1 MRKATIALLSLG
13 LVVALAAPAVAGDL
27 VAETFTYPDG
37 ALTANAAWTAHSGGG
52 AKTIMVSLGK
62 VTVQQSAGSG
72 EDVNTPYT
80 ARTATDKTY
89 ACFQVS
95 VPTSAG
101 FTGQTYF
108 AHFKDTGTANFRAR
122 VFVVPPA
129 AGGNYTLALS
139 NDGAGAAPVLWGAD
153 LTFGTTYTVVTSY
166 NAATGGAELWVNP
179 ANELSTKISQA
190 DGDGIGTLVS
200 TYALR
205 QATPATGAVNQ
216 VVDNLGVGTTFDAA
230 CTSDPTSSRGST
242 WGQIKTLYR

>member
-37 ALTANAAWTAHSGGG
+37 NLTANAAWTAHSGAG
-52 AKTIMVSLGK
+52 AKVIQVGLGK
-62 VTVQQSAGSG
+62 VTLQQSSGSG

-89 ACFQVS
+89 ACFTVS
-95 VPTSAG
+95 VPTAT

-108 AHFKDTGTANFRAR
+108 AHFKDTGTLNFRAR

-129 AGGNYTLALS
+129 AGGDYTLALS

-153 LTFGTTYTVVTSY
+153 LTFGVDYTVVTSY

-179 ANELSTKISQA
+179 ANEASTSISQA
-190 DGDGIGTLVS
+190 DGDGIGTLIS
-200 TYALR
+200 TYAFR
-205 QATPATGAVNQ
+205 QATPASGAVNQ
-216 VVDNLGVGTTFDAA
+216 IIDNLGVGTTFDAA
-230 CTSDPTSSRGST
+230 CTSDPTPNNRST
-242 WGQIKTLYR
+242 WGQIKTIYR